1 MNITQ
6 RMYFGQSPLDK
17 DRNRRIA
24 FYGRVSTQHEAQV
37 DALGNQMQW
46 YDDQLRYHPNWQV
59 VDRYIDEG
67 ITGTSAKKRPAFMK
81 MLSDAKRGK
90 FDLIVTREVCR
101 FARNTVDTLQLT
113 RELRNFGVEVFF
125 VSDNIWTMEEGIYTF
140 DSKGELLI
148 TIMSSLAQEESR
160 KISERV
166 LAGQKISRQNGVL
179 YGSGN
184 IIGYDRDKVNRTYVI
199 NEEQAATIR
208 MVFTLYSQGYGEKA
222 IVNELSR
229 LGCKDGRGNVSWSC
243 TKISRIL
250 RNATY
255 MGYICYNKSKV
266 NNYLEKKR
274 INNLDETSFVYVK
287 GNFDPIVSEALW
299 HECER
304 IRKSRISSLR
314 LPDGETRRK
323 GARTTKNLWVSKLR
337 CRCGSSYRIFNW
349 RKLKDGTPVFGYQC
363 NMRTVNPTRSF
374 VLEHNMTEQLS
385 CDAISIPEWK
395 LELMAKKIFEKV
407 WGNQNKAILRACKMI
422 ESCQNGKAATR
433 MSAAPIQGQIEKIK
447 KRKMSYAAM
456 RADGELGREE
466 YQALCKQADDEINRL
481 EQDLKS
487 IAPEPDSAAVS
498 ANMKTLHDFLD
509 QKVDVRGACLAP
521 ELIEQFVEV
530 VTPISDYTYRWKLNT
545 GCKKSKEE
553 RTDLMTVTGKP
564 ILTFTIDFETAKRYR
579 EANKM
584 PHQFRRAAWT
594 DLTVEVY
601 L

>member
-1 MNITQ
+1 MQVSFHIAEAVRKGGFCLHKEKGGVTATV
-6 RMYFGQSPLDK
+6 YVTKDFGFLRGEIYYADLDPHYGSEQGGK
-17 DRNRRIA
+17 RPVIVIQNNTGNKFAPTVIVAAVTSKVTKKPNQPTHVLIDRN
-24 FYGRVSTQHEAQV
+24 
-37 DALGNQMQW
+37 
-46 YDDQLRYHPNWQV
+46 
-59 VDRYIDEG
+59 
-67 ITGTSAKKRPAFMK
+67 PAFSRPSM
-81 MLSDAKRGK
+81 
-90 FDLIVTREVCR
+90 V
-101 FARNTVDTLQLT
+101 
-113 RELRNFGVEVFF
+113 
-125 VSDNIWTMEEGIYTF
+125 
-140 DSKGELLI
+140 LLEQI
-148 TIMSSLAQEESR
+148 FTID
-160 KISERV
+160 KERIQR
-166 LAGQKISRQNGVL
+166 LLGQATPDEMYQ
-179 YGSGN
+179 
-184 IIGYDRDKVNRTYVI
+184 I
-199 NEEQAATIR
+199 NEAL
-208 MVFTLYSQGYGEKA
+208 MNSLDLNG
-222 IVNELSR
+222 
-229 LGCKDGRGNVSWSC
+229 GR
-243 TKISRIL
+243 
-250 RNATY
+250 
-255 MGYICYNKSKV
+255 
-266 NNYLEKKR
+266 YLEKKR

-287 GNFDPIVSEALW
+287 GNFEPIVSESLW

-447 KRKMSYAAM
+447 KRKLNYAAM
-456 RADGELGREE
+456 RADGELPREE
-466 YQALCKQADDEINRL
+466 YQALCKQADDEIARL
-481 EQDLKS
+481 EQELKALS
-487 IAPEPDSAAVS
+487 PAPEPQTVS
-498 ANMKTLHDFLD
+498 SDMKAIYDFLS
-509 QKVDVRGACLAP
+509 QKVDVHSARLAP
-521 ELIEQFVEV
+521 ELIDQFVEV
-530 VTPISDYTYRWKLNT
+530 VTPFADYSYRWKLNT

-553 RTDLMTVTGKP
+553 RTNLMAVSEKP
-564 ILTFTIDFETAKRYR
+564 LLTFTIDFETAKRYR

-584 PHQFRRAAWT
+584 PHQFRRAAWI